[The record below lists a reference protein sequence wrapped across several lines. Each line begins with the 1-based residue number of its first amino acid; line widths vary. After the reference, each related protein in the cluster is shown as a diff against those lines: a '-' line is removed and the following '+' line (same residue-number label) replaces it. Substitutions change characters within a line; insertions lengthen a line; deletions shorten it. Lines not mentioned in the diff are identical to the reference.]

1 MRARL
6 GLLFPVALL
15 GAGCQMRPW
24 TPSVS
29 VAFWSEDVP
38 HVKEF
43 SLPASYELA
52 QRWQV
57 PPASPW
63 ARYHKSTLIS
73 SVDQMGGHAQLPD
86 VDRLEVISDAR
97 DAAATNVARAGL
109 PADTMWLLDLRG
121 AASCAF
127 ASTLSREATV
137 PVAPV
142 VTFNNWPS
150 ADGLIPAEETLAGM
164 LQYTPKLPSPDTASV
179 EAARPVFLLD
189 SWRLAYRNDEPDDDV
204 FDNRYM
210 LQAGDLPSP
219 EVLKERG
226 ITRVVYVVEDLD
238 DAEVEEDDLYESF
251 RAWQTAGVG
260 HLSRRPR
267 IPQRAIDSRPG
278 RLATKAKPVS
288 LLVARALDPRRR
300 PGVLRPGPR
309 RLRPRERSPVHHA
322 GLPRLGLLVLG
333 RRPQLLRRRPQ
344 RLRRLSSFGSRNR
357 RGDGGV

>member
-6 GLLFPVALL
+6 GVLFPIALL
-15 GAGCQMRPW
+15 GTGCAMRPW

-29 VAFWSEDVP
+29 VAFWAEDVP
-38 HVKEF
+38 HSKEYT
-43 SLPASYELA
+43 LPTSYELA

-57 PPASPW
+57 APASPW

-73 SVDQMGGHAQLPD
+73 AVDPMGGHGQLPD
-86 VDRLEVISDAR
+86 VSSLDVIGEAE
-97 DAAATNVARAGL
+97 AAATNVARAGL

-127 ASTLSREATV
+127 ASRLSHASAV

-150 ADGLIPAEETLAGM
+150 ADGLVPAEETLAG
-164 LQYTPKLPSPDTASV
+164 LISFPPKLPPPDVTSTETAV
-179 EAARPVFLLD
+179 PVFLLD
-189 SWRLAYRNDEPDDDV
+189 SWRLAYRFDEPDDDS

-210 LQAGDLPSP
+210 LQPGDLPSP

-251 RAWQTAGVG
+251 RAWQAAGVN
-260 HLSRRPR
+260 LF
-267 IPQRAIDSRPG
+267 IVD
-278 RLATKAKPVS
+278 LAFLKKQSVQGPV
-288 LLVARALDPRRR
+288 AWQP
-300 PGVLRPGPR
+300 VLQPYMYYS
-309 RLRPRERSPVHHA
+309 RERWTLVDDPAFYVRA
-322 GLPRLGLLVLG
+322 RGGFGLASG
-333 RRPQLLRRRPQ
+333 RPYITPGYHGWGF
-344 RLRRLSSFGSRNR
+344 SYSGGGHSFFGSR
-357 RGDGGV
+357 GGGSAG